1 MPKKWYNFCRSV
13 CEMGTN
19 LILEQIQA
27 QKLVLTPELVQ
38 SIKILQKTS
47 LELQQYIDSELLS
60 NPLLELAEEQPD
72 NYAEEQDLRF
82 DWTEHAK
89 DRSYD
94 DFSSRRITASESD
107 DYNYEQF
114 VRARYSLFDYLH
126 NQLAVTPGVN
136 KDICMIANYI
146 IDSLNPWGYR
156 TERAT
161 EIADKLGYSHDTV
174 MKAVQLV
181 QSLEPAGIAAKSIEE
196 CLILQ
201 LKRSGEYNEIFD
213 EIINHHLDDLAA
225 NKISVIAKSVG
236 LPVDETAEYCDEI
249 RHLDPKPGIRFGDN
263 YDNSYITP
271 DVYVRELEGKYIVQA
286 NEKLT
291 PLLSTS
297 PYYERMLT
305 QAAGD
310 KDTLEYLKTK
320 MDSAIW
326 LIKGIDQRRQTIQKI
341 AEAIV
346 EKQSDFFRIGTEGLK
361 PMTLSDVAEKVNV
374 HESTVSRAV
383 NGKYMQTPRGLFEM
397 KYFFK
402 GGISSAGGEDM
413 AQEAIKKCIRSY
425 IDNENPKKPLS
436 DEKIRDML
444 EKDKGIKIARR
455 TIAKYREALGISAT
469 SKRKK
474 Y

>member
-1 MPKKWYNFCRSV
+1 
-13 CEMGTN
+13 MGTN

-60 NPLLELAEEQPD
+60 NPLLELAEDQPD
-72 NYAEEQDLRF
+72 SFAEEQDLRF

-94 DFSSRRITASESD
+94 DFSSRRITASESE

-114 VRARYSLFDYLH
+114 VSARFSLFDYLH
-126 NQLAVTPGVN
+126 NQLALTPGVG

-146 IDSLNPWGYR
+146 IDSLNPLGYR

-161 EIADKLGYSHDTV
+161 EIAAKLGYDHDTV
-174 MKAVQLV
+174 MEAVRLV
-181 QSLEPAGIAAKSIEE
+181 QSLEPAGVAAKSIEE

-201 LKRSGEYNEIFD
+201 LKRNGEYNEIFD
-213 EIINHHLDDLAA
+213 KIINNHLDDLAA
-225 NKISVIAKSVG
+225 NKIALIAKAVG

-249 RHLDPKPGIRFGDN
+249 RQLDPKPGIRFGTTE
-263 YDNSYITP
+263 DNSYITP
-271 DVYVRELEGKYIVQA
+271 DVYVREVEGRYIVQA
-286 NEKLT
+286 NERLT
-291 PLLSTS
+291 PLLNTS

-305 QAAGD
+305 EAAGD
-310 KDTLEYLKTK
+310 KETIDYLKTK
-320 MDSAIW
+320 MDSALW

-346 EKQSDFFRIGTEGLK
+346 EKQEAFFRLGPEGLK
-361 PMTLSDVAEKVNV
+361 PMTLADVAQAVDV

-402 GGISSAGGEDM
+402 GGLSSSCGEDM
-413 AQEAIKKCIRSY
+413 AQEAIKKYIRCY
-425 IDNENPKKPLS
+425 IDAEDPKKPLS
-436 DEKIRDML
+436 DEKIKDML

-455 TIAKYREALGISAT
+455 TVAKYREALGICAT